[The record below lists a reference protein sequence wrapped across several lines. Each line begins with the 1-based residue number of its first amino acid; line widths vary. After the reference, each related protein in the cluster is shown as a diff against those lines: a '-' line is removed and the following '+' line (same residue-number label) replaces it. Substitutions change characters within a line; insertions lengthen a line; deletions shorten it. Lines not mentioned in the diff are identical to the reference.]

1 MFWDRSSGPIPAFSI
16 QIHDLKQNSGIKNTQ
31 TAPNF
36 WAVSDGGKNP
46 QEILTIRSHVLG
58 PIKRPLTASNQPK
71 HGKTLKN
78 GNKTQVGR
86 KSYFLELSKTRKPRV
101 HALSS
106 PRRTFPLLAPKPAN
120 GRIAR
125 DLREK
130 HPLSLKLSQKW
141 WLLEEFWFFTFLS
154 CFLRKKMSTI
164 YSFVI

>member
-1 MFWDRSSGPIPAFSI
+1 MHFNAKILE
-16 QIHDLKQNSGIKNTQ
+16 LKTQ
-31 TAPNF
+31 TAHKCYGQSRPL
-36 WAVSDGGKNP
+36 KNP
-46 QEILTIRSHVLG
+46 KKILSTRSQVLG
-58 PIKRPLTASNQPK
+58 PIKRPITASNPPK
-71 HGKTLKN
+71 HRKTLKN

-86 KSYFLELSKTRKPRV
+86 KSYLLELSKTRKPGV

-120 GRIAR
+120 GWIAR

-164 YSFVI
+164 CSFVI

>member
-1 MFWDRSSGPIPAFSI
+1 MFWDRSSGPISTFSI
-16 QIHDLKQNSGIKNTQ
+16 QIHDLKQNYGIKNTQ

-71 HGKTLKN
+71 HRKTLKN
-78 GNKTQVGR
+78 GNKTQVRR
-86 KSYFLELSKTRKPRV
+86 KSYLLELSKTRKSGV

-106 PRRTFPLLAPKPAN
+106 PRRTVSLLAPSTAN

-130 HPLSLKLSQKW
+130 HSLSLKSSQKW
-141 WLLEEFWFFTFLS
+141 WLLDFWFPFHVFCL
-154 CFLRKKMSTI
+154 F
-164 YSFVI
+164 F

>member
-86 KSYFLELSKTRKPRV
+86 KSYLLELSKTCKSGV
-101 HALSS
+101 HALFSL
-106 PRRTFPLLAPKPAN
+106 RRTASLLAPSTAD
-120 GRIAR
+120 GRISSKS
-125 DLREK
+125 REK
-130 HPLSLKLSQKW
+130 LKLLSLKI
-141 WLLEEFWFFTFLS
+141 EFGCYWT
-154 CFLRKKMSTI
+154 
-164 YSFVI
+164 